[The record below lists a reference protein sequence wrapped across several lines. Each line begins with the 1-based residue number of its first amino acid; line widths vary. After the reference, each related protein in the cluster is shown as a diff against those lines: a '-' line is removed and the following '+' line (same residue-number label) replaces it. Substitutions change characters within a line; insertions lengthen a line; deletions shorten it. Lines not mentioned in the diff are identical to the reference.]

1 MIHSEPLT
9 FYQNYK
15 DKGVKNVRF
24 YGGFPNHSKEK
35 IISFIDLGFHKKDL
49 ITVNGMEVSPPEFL
63 GAALK
68 KLPVPEGYKES
79 ENLWVELVG
88 VKDGKEKK
96 ILMECIV
103 PTLKG
108 WESAGCNIDTGFPCA
123 IMAEMIKNGVITKRG
138 SFAPEAVV
146 PEEPFFSELKKK
158 KMLVYENGRN
168 IN

>member
-1 MIHSEPLT
+1 M
-9 FYQNYK
+9 
-15 DKGVKNVRF
+15 
-24 YGGFPNHSKEK
+24 
-35 IISFIDLGFHKKDL
+35 
-49 ITVNGMEVSPPEFL
+49 NGAEVSPPEFL

-68 KLPVPEGYKES
+68 RLTPPSGYKES
-79 ENLWVELVG
+79 ENLWMELTG
-88 VKDGKEKK
+88 TKDGEDKK

-146 PEEPFFSELKKK
+146 PEEPFAFVRVAIFGWLALFSVSVIVLFVLEFIR
-158 KMLVYENGRN
+158 VYREEGSGE
-168 IN
+168 